1 MKLTAA
7 LVLTLFPLC
16 FISSAAHADE
26 SLGNV
31 IGDTLR
37 GEIRD
42 SVVDSVRRDVCRR
55 RAEEN
60 RDEDNRDE
68 ENRSADFCDTWQ
80 DLDRL
85 GDTLRRS
92 RNGIR
97 AIEAI
102 FD

>member
-7 LVLTLFPLC
+7 IGLTLSTLC
-16 FISSAAHADE
+16 LVSPAAQADE

-42 SVVDSVRRDVCRR
+42 SVVDSVRRDVCRQ

-60 RDEDNRDE
+60 RDNESHRD
-68 ENRSADFCDTWQ
+68 DFCDTWQ
-80 DLDRL
+80 GLDRL

-92 RNGIR
+92 SNGIR